1 MARAELSSAALKRLL
16 RQLSSGASAREIA
29 FSSLRKARVV
39 PAEFEFGPDLSVKA
53 GRQYFLVHQLASPNI
68 PERVAKAARQIKKSK
83 NVSIV
88 VYSPLSKSI
97 DSRAYASA
105 VVEDCI
111 KLRIGLLLE
120 TPDGCFLVL
129 PPRYKIPPRRRAIQ
143 MEHGHIPSWIIER
156 LRQCKGFSPY
166 LTKCIHRFAE
176 NYSKLTA
183 KEGPS
188 YSREAQVLYT
198 FVDEVSEGDRRL
210 FFPIHRLQAL
220 QAFERSRAN
229 TRSRDHFFHTFND
242 LFLGLLV
249 LGDLFA
255 NRKKTVR
262 PDRFLEDLSNI
273 SKLHLWESLWMITCL
288 FHDPGYLAESPWS
301 TFYFTLGLE
310 HTAEDDPSL
319 PDSMK
324 LVIQRVWNG
333 EFSAARKD
341 LLDLF
346 RRISDHWVPA
356 SVGADVAL
364 RFDAA
369 LEAAYFDNG
378 RLSHSIVSGLSL
390 IQLCRTDEASKGKH
404 YDAVKALIATEIAA
418 LSMIF
423 HDHGCRSKLEEC
435 GLPPLPF
442 EELPYASMLM
452 FADALQDDRREISIA
467 TFPRVGVLISLVSE
481 PENEI
486 VKAVVCLP
494 QDRRASWP
502 YMIAEYE
509 SVTRWINRRSDMKF
523 IIDYASKTGTTL
535 PRL

>member
-1 MARAELSSAALKRLL
+1 MAKAQLSGAALKRLL
-16 RQLSSGASAREIA
+16 RQLSAGASARVVE
-29 FSSLRKARVV
+29 FRSLRKARVL
-39 PAEFEFGPDLSVKA
+39 PEKFEFGPDLSVKA
-53 GRQYFLVHQLASPNI
+53 GRQYFLVHQIASPNI

-83 NVSIV
+83 SVSIV
-88 VYSPLSKSI
+88 AYSPLSKTA
-97 DSRAYASA
+97 DSRACASG
-105 VVEDCI
+105 VVEHCI
-111 KLRIGLLLE
+111 KLRIGLVLE
-120 TPDGCFLVL
+120 TPDGCFMVI
-129 PPRYKIPPRRRAIQ
+129 PPRYRIPPGRKALQ
-143 MEHGHIPSWIIER
+143 TEHGHIPSWIIER

-166 LTKCIHRFAE
+166 LTKCLNRFAE
-176 NYSKLTA
+176 IYLKLTA

-188 YSREAQVLYT
+188 YSREAQALYSL
-198 FVDEVSEGDRRL
+198 VDEISEGDRRL
-210 FFPIHRLQAL
+210 FFPVHRLQAL

-229 TRSRDHFFHTFND
+229 THSRDHFFHTFND
-242 LFLGLLV
+242 LFLGLLIF
-249 LGDLFA
+249 GELFS
-255 NRKKTVR
+255 NRKKTAR
-262 PDRFLEDLSNI
+262 PDRFLEDPSGI
-273 SKLHLWESLWMITCL
+273 SKLYLWESLWTITCL

-333 EFSAARKD
+333 EFTAARKD
-341 LLDLF
+341 LVDLF
-346 RRISDHWVPA
+346 RRISDHWVPD

-364 RFDAA
+364 SFDAA

-390 IQLCRTDEASKGKH
+390 IQLCRTDTASKSRH
-404 YDAVKALIATEIAA
+404 YDAVKALIAAEIAA

-423 HDHGCRSKLEEC
+423 HDQRCRSKLEEC

-452 FADALQDDRREISIA
+452 FADALQDDRRKIEIA
-467 TFPRVGVLISLVSE
+467 TFPRMGVLISLLAD
-481 PENEI
+481 PEKEI
-486 VKAVVCLP
+486 VKAVVSLP

-509 SVTRWINRRSDMKF
+509 SVTRWINRRSEMKF
-523 IIDYASKTGTTL
+523 LIDYSSTTGTTL
-535 PRL
+535 QTL

>member
-1 MARAELSSAALKRLL
+1 VLPS
-16 RQLSSGASAREIA
+16 
-29 FSSLRKARVV
+29 
-39 PAEFEFGPDLSVKA
+39 EFRFGPDLSVRA

-68 PERVAKAARQIKKSK
+68 PERVARAARQIKSSKS
-83 NVSIV
+83 VSILA
-88 VYSPLSKSI
+88 YSPLSKNV

-105 VVEDCI
+105 VLEDCI

-120 TPDGCFLVL
+120 TQDGCFLIL
-129 PPRYKIPPRRRAIQ
+129 PPRYRAPRRKTVQ
-143 MEHGHIPSWIIER
+143 TEHGHIPSWIIER
-156 LRQCKGFSPY
+156 LRQSKGFSPY
-166 LTKCIHRFAE
+166 LSKCIQRFAE
-176 NYSKLTA
+176 NYLKLTA
-183 KEGPS
+183 KEEPS

-229 TRSRDHFFHTFND
+229 IHSRDHFFHTFND
-242 LFLGLLV
+242 FFLGLLV
-249 LGDLFA
+249 LGELFA
-255 NRKKTVR
+255 NRKNTVR
-262 PDRFLEDLSNI
+262 PDRFLEDADNV
-273 SKLHLWESLWMITCL
+273 SKLRFWESLWIITCL

-324 LVIQRVWNG
+324 LVIQRAWKG
-333 EFSAARKD
+333 EFNAARKD

-346 RRISDHWVPA
+346 RRISDRWVPD

-364 RFDAA
+364 KFDAA
-369 LEAAYFDNG
+369 LESAYFDNG

-390 IQLCRTDEASKGKH
+390 IQLCRTDKAKKSKH

-418 LSMIF
+418 PSMMF
-423 HDHGCRSKLEEC
+423 HDQRCRNKLEES

-452 FADALQDDRREISIA
+452 FADALQDDRREISTAI
-467 TFPRVGVLISLVSE
+467 FPRIGVLTSLITE

-494 QDRRASWP
+494 QDRRSAWP
-502 YMIAEYE
+502 FMIAEYE
-509 SVTRWINRRSDMKF
+509 SVTRWINRRSDEKF
-523 IIDYASKTGTTL
+523 IIDYSSKAGLIL
-535 PRL
+535 PRS